1 MAPSATG
8 GGRPVGV
15 LLLCLLGRSFTNGF
29 APIISP
35 TTRTAAAVIVTTT
48 AHQQRPNIL
57 LLPSNHWH
65 HQQRRNTLQFHVITR
80 HSTTT
85 TTLLNN
91 AASSSSFH
99 LFDEETTQKLILL
112 AFEKAIEAGIP
123 ALFFIVTTWWFIS
136 MMRSSQQQQQQRG
149 DGMMG
154 RRNNNGS
161 RTGAR
166 RGNNNN
172 RGGGRRG
179 GGMMTGQSKLGP
191 VEELYD
197 DIYDDLSGPDENNN
211 IPPLIKLLTGT
222 GGGGR
227 NNNNPNNGIDRPTT
241 KLNIGIPKKEYLKV
255 TKLNSKYDSYRYS
268 MVSATQGKAVAASEL
283 RRKGFEMALWKALG
297 AAGGGN
303 TSTSSSSSSSLG
315 RLTPSEATALITL
328 ERDFLREGSELLED
342 VALLS
347 REITNAAVLDE
358 MEEMGVEPGVIDAE
372 VIIVDEDPKKKGDD
386 VIITTTTTTTT
397 AQKDFFGIATSAAVT
412 TSTNND
418 KKNSSSSSSGGDDKK
433 KKAGAGLQTDIMK
446 AVKEVEAINTQI
458 MLLELDFIQGIVEI
472 LGPNRADTI
481 RTTIVGNMISGEAG
495 TLLKTLKERPLARV
509 LSSFFSGEGGGG
521 DGGVE
526 SNAGKNLYVTRFPGD
541 VTASQ
546 LNELREEVTGILQVA
561 KPGDEALLVLQ
572 SGGGT
577 VTGYGLAAAQLQRFK
592 AKNIKLTVCVEQV
605 AASGGYMMCC
615 TADRIVASPFAVLG
629 SIGVISEIPNAYER
643 LQREGIEFQTITA
656 GKFKRTVT
664 PTKKVTKEDLKKSA
678 EDINEIF
685 NLFKSF
691 VASQRPQLDIESVA
705 TGDTWFGEDALKR
718 GLCDELA
725 TADDVLLDFVERGY
739 DLYEVTY
746 DPTPAGVGA
755 FSLPRGSSS
764 SSSSS
769 ADAGMN
775 GWRGVLK
782 SMVRGVVSD
791 VKEEIMSEISASMN
805 EMNSVERR
813 YMMRDDSADKIKAQD

>member
-1 MAPSATG
+1 LYTTNKQRDNCVSSSKVSGPSVLHNKQTIIIMAPTIYHRRFAL
-8 GGRPVGV
+8 
-15 LLLCLLGRSFTNGF
+15 LLLCLLGRTNAF

-35 TTRTAAAVIVTTT
+35 TTRAVITTT
-48 AHQQRPNIL
+48 APQLIQQQHPNIL
-57 LLPSNHWH
+57 KLQTNNPQFLL
-65 HQQRRNTLQFHVITR
+65 TR
-80 HSTTT
+80 SSI
-85 TTLLNN
+85 
-91 AASSSSFH
+91 SSSSTTA
-99 LFDEETTQKLILL
+99 LNAALLDEETTQKLILL
-112 AFEKAIEAGIP
+112 SFEKAIEAGIP

-136 MMRSSQQQQQQRG
+136 MMRSQRG
-149 DGMMG
+149 DGEGMMG
-154 RRNNNGS
+154 
-161 RTGAR
+161 
-166 RGNNNN
+166 

-179 GGMMTGQSKLGP
+179 GRGRGSGGRRGGNRGGRRGGGGGNMLGGPSKLGP

-197 DIYDDLSGPDENNN
+197 DIYDDLSGPEEY
-211 IPPLIKLLTGT
+211 IPPIVKLLGG

-227 NNNNPNNGIDRPTT
+227 NNPNTNGIDRPTS
-241 KLNIGIPKKEYLKV
+241 KLNIGIPKKQYLKV

-268 MVSATQGKAVAASEL
+268 MVSATRGKAVAASEL
-283 RRKGFEMALWKALG
+283 RSKGFEMALWKALG
-297 AAGGGN
+297 ITHNDDSGNSGG
-303 TSTSSSSSSSLG
+303 SSLG
-315 RLTPSEATALITL
+315 RLTASEATALITL
-328 ERDFLREGSELLED
+328 ERDFLSEGSELLED
-342 VALLS
+342 VAVLS

-372 VIIVDEDPKKKGDD
+372 VIVDDKKNKGGD
-386 VIITTTTTTTT
+386 VISTTA
-397 AQKDFFGIATSAAVT
+397 AQKDFFGITTSASATS
-412 TSTNND
+412 SEND
-418 KKNSSSSSSGGDDKK
+418 KKSTEDKK

-458 MLLELDFIQGIVEI
+458 MLLELDFIQDIVEI

-509 LSSFFSGEGGGG
+509 LSSFNGGGG
-521 DGGVE
+521 SGVE

-629 SIGVISEIPNAYER
+629 SIGVISEVPNAYER

-656 GKFKRTVT
+656 GKFKRTIT
-664 PTKKVTKEDLKKSA
+664 PTKKVTKEDIKKST

-691 VASQRPQLDIESVA
+691 VASQRPQLDIENVA
-705 TGDTWFGEDALKR
+705 TGDTWFGEDALAR

-725 TADDVLLDFVERGY
+725 TADDVLLDFVDRGY

-746 DPTPAGVGA
+746 DPTPAGGVGA

-764 SSSSS
+764 SRSE
-769 ADAGMN
+769 AGMN

-791 VKEEIMSEISASMN
+791 VKEEIMSELSASMN

-813 YMMRDDSADKIKAQD
+813 YMMKDDSADRIKAQE